1 MDSQKP
7 DTKKRLFAFLIYL
20 LTLAYGFSVT
30 IIGPLIPSLISS
42 LEIRVSAA
50 GLLLTVQ
57 SLGGIIAILV
67 SGLLLDRYNKKIIVG
82 IVFLMYGVSLFVSGF
97 AAAYTLVLI
106 MFFILGIGTRIF
118 DTAGNALI
126 ADLYPDSP
134 GKHLGILHVF
144 FSTGAF
150 LGPIYARIVL
160 SGSASWTTA
169 FIIFGAVCIGLTGL
183 YTGAGR
189 GQPSVS
195 SLAVQP
201 SRDDSSKT
209 VLRSGYIWIFG
220 IVSFLYFGH
229 VYSLST
235 WLPVYLEAERGI
247 LSNLA
252 GFALSLFWLGII
264 IGRFICTRLVQ
275 SIEPEKL
282 LKWGCLIGG
291 LFLTAGFLSSGTVLI
306 FICIILTGVSAGAC
320 IPLMITAVCTRFP
333 NYTGLVSSFI
343 FLTGNVAA
351 MLFPYFIGLVSE
363 RYSFRTGLFGTA
375 FVLLLIFVVLT
386 VLHKKVSYSGE
397 TSKDGGRV

>member
-1 MDSQKP
+1 MDTQKP
-7 DTKKRLFAFLIYL
+7 DTKKQLFTFLIYF

-30 IIGPLIPSLISS
+30 IIGPLIPSLIST

-50 GLLLTVQ
+50 GLLLTLQ

-82 IVFLMYGVSLFVSGF
+82 IVFLMYGASLFVSGF
-97 AAAYTLVLI
+97 SATYTLVLI

-160 SGSASWTTA
+160 SGSASWKLV
-169 FIIFGAVCIGLTGL
+169 FIIFGAICIGLTGV
-183 YTGAGR
+183 YTGVGR
-189 GQPSVS
+189 GHS
-195 SLAVQP
+195 SGPKFSAEP
-201 SRDDSSKT
+201 AGSGSSKI
-209 VLRSGYIWIFG
+209 VLGSGFIWIFG

-235 WLPVYLEAERGI
+235 WLPVYLEVERGI
-247 LSNLA
+247 ASNLA

-264 IGRFICTRLVQ
+264 FGRFVCTRLVQ
-275 SIEPEKL
+275 SIEPVTL
-282 LKWGCLIGG
+282 LKWGCLAGG
-291 LFLTAGFLSSGTVLI
+291 LFLTAAFLASGTVLI
-306 FICIILTGVSAGAC
+306 LALIILTGVSAGAC

-333 NYTGLVSSFI
+333 NHTGLVSSFI

-363 RYSFRTGLFGTA
+363 QYSFRTGLFGTS
-375 FVLLLIFVVLT
+375 FVLIIIFIVLS
-386 VLHKKVSYSGE
+386 VLHKKVRYSGE
-397 TSKDGGRV
+397 SD